1 MELYIGGDR
10 RRADRRQGGRR
21 EDMVT
26 DDESGHVQQ
35 RQGEHRQ
42 GDRRQRQRRQALR
55 VVYPPQ
61 AAPKVLNTDF
71 RVANISQR
79 GIMFTRRGCPGECS
93 EPIALRSVK
102 ELQIQFHDQDV
113 LEVEVMISRRRYD
126 PGSGEE
132 TYAGIIEKGL
142 PSERLSKEQAYL
154 VRCFPE
160 LCGASST

>member
-10 RRADRRQGGRR
+10 RRADRRQDDRR
-21 EDMVT
+21 GDLTT
-26 DDESGHVQQ
+26 DHEGAHVQQ
-35 RQGEHRQ
+35 RQGERRQ
-42 GDRRQRQRRQALR
+42 GDRRQRQRRQGLR

-61 AAPKVLNTDF
+61 AAPQVLNTDF

-102 ELQIQFHDQDV
+102 QLQIQFHDQAV
-113 LEVEVMISRRRYD
+113 LDVEVIISRCQYD

-132 TYAGIIEKGL
+132 IYAGIIEKGL
-142 PSERLSKEQAYL
+142 PPERLSKEQAYL
-154 VRCFPE
+154 VRCFPQ
-160 LCGASST
+160 LCSASLP